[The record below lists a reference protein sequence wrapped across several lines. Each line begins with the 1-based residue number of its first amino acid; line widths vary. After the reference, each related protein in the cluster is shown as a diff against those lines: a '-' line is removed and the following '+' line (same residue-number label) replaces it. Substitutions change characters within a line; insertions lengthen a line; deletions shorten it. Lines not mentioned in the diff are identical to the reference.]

1 MKSFG
6 GVKFRTVFIIFIVSV
21 IIPGIIYSLSTL
33 PQKKIDTLYEQK
45 TNETKCYIQNII
57 DLKSQMAEVL
67 AYDYSYW
74 DEMVNFVKTPN
85 DSWAQENLD
94 PALSSYGVDAIWV
107 YDQDLQLKYGINVY
121 DGDIKHNVGI
131 DLPAAT
137 LSKVAKGVNFVH
149 FYMKSG
155 ADVIEIY
162 GASIHPSSDVER
174 KTEASGYFFNGKYLG
189 KSYLS
194 TLSTSVTGQASLA
207 DSATPPDK
215 KNTGELVTYI
225 PLTDW
230 FGENISNIK
239 VVTEFT
245 TLKSYSD
252 EVQKSFL
259 VNIIMGLFLSSA
271 ICWLVFIYSEGQVN
285 KRRKRDSLV
294 TPASSIKP
302 E

>member
-21 IIPGIIYSLSTL
+21 IIPSIIYSLSTL

-45 TNETKCYIQNII
+45 TNETKSYIQNII

-74 DEMVNFVKTPN
+74 DDMVSFVDEPS
-85 DSWAQENLD
+85 DGWAQDNLD

-107 YDQDLQLKYGINVY
+107 YDKDLQLKYGINVY
-121 DGDIKHNVGI
+121 NGDVKHNVGI

-155 ADVIEIY
+155 TDVVEIY
-162 GASIHPSSDVER
+162 GASIHPSNDVER

-194 TLSTSVTGQASLA
+194 ALSTSVTGQASLA

-230 FGENISNIK
+230 FGDNISNIK
-239 VVTEFT
+239 VVTDFT

-252 EVQKSFL
+252 EVQKGFL
-259 VNIIMGLFLSSA
+259 VNIIMGLFLSAS
-271 ICWLVFIYSEGQVN
+271 ICWLVFIYSEGQVRRMG
-285 KRRKRDSLV
+285 KRGSLA
-294 TPASSIKP
+294 TPDDPTKP
-302 E
+302 V